1 MEQVKQYTQQNG
13 GMISG
18 IVFVVLAGLILYV
31 VYSYLYPADDPSY
44 VLFMDKEADSRAGPI
59 KLKNGGKAP
68 PIFTGGDFTLSFWIY
83 VDDWNYN
90 VAKYKPLFNLG
101 PELIGSADRTKS
113 ALVGL
118 LTPYKNGL
126 MIRAATKGPPT
137 AIPDITDPENRRT
150 MLAGQTSASIFQDTL
165 EAPCDIKDVPLQR
178 WTCVT
183 IVSSGRTLDVYMNG
197 KLSRSCVLDSILDV
211 PIKPCYLSLGTFGGR
226 YATVQMWNTQ
236 LTPDVVH
243 SIYMMGPS
251 QAKHNVISD
260 ITKYLGLNVTFT
272 GSVPGQVNA
281 FAQDPFA
288 GITNAL
294 GAGNMNGTANSLSS
308 AASSAFSSMTTPN

>member
-1 MEQVKQYTQQNG
+1 MEQVKQNG
-13 GMISG
+13 GMITS
-18 IVFVVLAGLILYV
+18 IIFVVLAGIVLYV

-44 VLFMDKEADSRAGPI
+44 ILFLDKEMDSRAGPI
-59 KLKNGGKAP
+59 RLKNEGKTPA
-68 PIFTGGDFTLSFWIY
+68 IFTGGDFTLSFWIY
-83 VDDWNYN
+83 VDDFNYN
-90 VAKYKPLFNLG
+90 VAKYKPLFNIG
-101 PELIGSADRTKS
+101 PHLVDGTDQTKS
-113 ALVGL
+113 AMVGL

-126 MIRAATKGPPT
+126 MIRSATKNAPT
-137 AIPDITDPENRRT
+137 AIPDITVPSNRNS
-150 MLAGQTSASIFQDTL
+150 MLAGQTSASMFQDTL

-183 IVSSGRTLDVYMNG
+183 IVSSGRTVDVYMNG

-226 YATVQMWNTQ
+226 FATVQMWNTQ

-251 QAKHNVISD
+251 QSKHNVLTD
-260 ITKYLGLNVTFT
+260 ITKYLGMNVTFT

-294 GAGNMNGTANSLSS
+294 SGNVPGAANSLSS